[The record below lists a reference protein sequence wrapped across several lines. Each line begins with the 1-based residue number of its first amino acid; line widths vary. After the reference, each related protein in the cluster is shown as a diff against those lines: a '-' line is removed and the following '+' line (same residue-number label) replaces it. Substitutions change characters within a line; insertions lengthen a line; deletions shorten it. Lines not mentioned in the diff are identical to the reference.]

1 MADLEQTIA
10 DRRELSRR
18 WDAIRNND
26 LLNLLVLSLPPLLGA
41 ERCALFVVDPDAGEI
56 WLEAGTAVVQRQIC
70 VATEGSIVGECVASG
85 RAVLRHGLADVD
97 GAHRQVGEA
106 LSYPVDSALTVPV
119 LAEGR
124 VVVGALQVLNRR
136 DGAPFDAA
144 DQVLLEQ
151 VAFSVQ
157 PSVQRLY
164 DSRQLLQRSRALDAE
179 ITLLL
184 ERATAL
190 RPGHSLRT
198 FAPVQAAHPE
208 GFWHHRWNGK
218 CYPPFIDPQATEH
231 LQASWDT
238 QANDVL
244 IATHQKVGTHLA
256 KKFLV
261 ELIREQAD
269 LPERHPMAGGDIGHG
284 AVPWPEVFLSQES
297 EAAWQEFLAATS
309 DRPRL
314 WYTHCALEDLP
325 CRRIDPG
332 TRFVVVIRD
341 PRAVVVSQYFFW
353 MRHPLLGLETG
364 LDLERFSE
372 LFAAGDLYFG
382 DYCRHVR
389 GWVEAKGRL
398 DSAQLC
404 VLRYEDMVERK
415 SQSLAQLQTF
425 LYPGKTLDPKR
436 AEAITASTGFQ
447 SMKQALSNNPGSFHL
462 NPQIYFRAG
471 TTDDWRQHLSSRA
484 EATIA
489 AAVRQRWAGL
499 EDHPLIGP
507 YLGALA
513 SD

>member
-85 RAVLRHGLADVD
+85 RAVLRHDLAELD

-164 DSRQLLQRSRALDAE
+164 DSRQLLQRSRGLDAE
-179 ITLLL
+179 IALLL

-372 LFAAGDLYFG
+372 LFAEGDLYFG